1 LSSRSDVARL
11 ALGVLLLVAVLA
23 GCKGKPSIAE
33 LKQAEGPVERQDG
46 DKPWGGAKI
55 GTKFY
60 LGDAARTAD
69 GGAQLALAGNAK
81 IAMQPHTVLRFG
93 AGKNNSAQIGVELGA
108 IDLIGAG
115 TYGLDVGDVQL
126 QQNGAVRITAH
137 GKGQSS
143 IELTVGAAQFT
154 GIDGKALDLQIGK
167 AVDLGI
173 GPIEVV
179 KDAGVPDAPPPPVDA
194 APVTDEGGAQ
204 VTVTGKKAEV
214 LQPGEKKWVALPA
227 GAGSLPK
234 GAKLRLG
241 TGTTAKLVANGTT
254 LDLAGGS
261 RITIADDLI
270 FGMDLGTATAS
281 VPVSGSGKV
290 TVPGGTVELTG
301 TPTSPAEAKIDV
313 NARGEAKV
321 SMLHGGGKLDGAGG
335 ATLDLARGETA
346 SVAKGGEL
354 HPVEAIPTYYD
365 LKVTAGELGM
375 FTIHDPKGATAVKLD
390 FGGKC
395 GGGGVIEMDH
405 DAHFRTAK
413 VSAGRDSANV
423 LATTGGVWFY
433 RLRCSTG
440 GSEGPAVASGRMLV
454 VRDDGRRPLP
464 KEPPHFPIDTDGRTY
479 RTGYQSMIPTMKINT
494 PNTGAGTYTLHLAT
508 GGAEQTFD
516 SAKPSFDV
524 PGSKLKEGT
533 FTYWVE
539 HAGGKSK
546 ISTLI
551 LEFDQKAAQVYIE
564 APANGAPWTGDI
576 DVRGATLPGWTAKI
590 DVNEL
595 PVDSKNRFHATVQP
609 PSEAKALAIR
619 LSHGKLGTHFYL
631 RRGASK

>member
-1 LSSRSDVARL
+1 M
-11 ALGVLLLVAVLA
+11 LLLVAALA
-23 GCKGKPSIAE
+23 GCKSKPSIARLE
-33 LKQAEGPVERQDG
+33 KADGPVERQDG
-46 DKPWGGAKI
+46 SRPWAGATI

-93 AGKNNSAQIGVELGA
+93 SGKNSSAQIGVELGA

-115 TYGLDVGDVQL
+115 KYGLDVGDVQL
-126 QQNGAVRITAH
+126 QQNGAVRITAK

-154 GIDGKALDLQIGK
+154 GVDGQAVNLEIGK
-167 AVDLGI
+167 AIELGI
-173 GPIEVV
+173 GPIEIV
-179 KDAGVPDAPPPPVDA
+179 KDAGVPDAPPPPPVDA
-194 APVTDEGGAQ
+194 AVAETSGGAQ
-204 VTVTGKKAEV
+204 VQITGKHAEV

-227 GAGSLPK
+227 GAGSLPN

-254 LDLAGGS
+254 LELAGGS
-261 RITIADDLI
+261 RIVIADDLI
-270 FGMDLGTATAS
+270 VGMELGTGTAS
-281 VPVSGSGKV
+281 VPAAAQGKV
-290 TVPGGTVELTG
+290 TVPGGTVELVG

-313 NARGEAKV
+313 NAKGEAKV
-321 SMLHGGGKLDGAGG
+321 SMLHGGGKLDGGAG
-335 ATLDLARGETA
+335 ATLDLARGEVA
-346 SVAKGGEL
+346 SLAKAGAI

-365 LKVTAGELGM
+365 MKVTVGEMGM
-375 FTIHDPKGATAVKLD
+375 FTIHDPKGATAVKFD

-395 GGGGVIEMDH
+395 PGGGVIEMDH
-405 DAHFRTAK
+405 DPRFRTAK
-413 VSAGRDSANV
+413 VSAGKDSANV
-423 LATTGGVWFY
+423 LATAGGVWHY

-440 GSEGPAVASGRMLV
+440 GSEGGAVASGRLLV

-479 RTGYQSMIPTMKINT
+479 RTGYQSLIPNMKFNT
-494 PNTGAGTYTLHLAT
+494 PNLGAGTYTLHLAT
-508 GGAEQTFD
+508 GGAEQTFE
-516 SAKPSFDV
+516 STKPSFDV

-539 HAGGKSK
+539 HGGTKSK

-609 PSEAKALAIR
+609 PREAKALAIR

-631 RRGASK
+631 RRGSTK